1 MARLGIDHGARMNLE
16 PLLKHVE
23 PNGKIPPV
31 ETWQPTQ
38 VGQMDL
44 TIAADGRW
52 WHEGSEITRPRLV
65 RLLSTLLRR
74 EADGHYYLVTP
85 VEKQRIHVVDHPFVI
100 VDADYEKSANCWWL
114 TTNVGDQLPLDAE
127 HLLQVTVT
135 PDGEQVPEVPVRF
148 GLSARLGRNL
158 YYRLVEQAELRH
170 QAGGVTEVGLT
181 SAGVWQ
187 VLGELPA
194 EAT

>member
-1 MARLGIDHGARMNLE
+1 MNLD
-16 PLLKHVE
+16 PLLKHIE
-23 PNGKIPPV
+23 PDGKIPPV
-31 ETWQPTQ
+31 EAWQPTQ

-52 WHEGSEITRPRLV
+52 WHEGSEIARPRLV

-74 EADGHYYLVTP
+74 EVDGHYYLVTP
-85 VEKQRIHVVDHPFVI
+85 VEKQRIHVVDHPFII
-100 VDADYEKSANCWWL
+100 VDADHEESADCWWL
-114 TTNVGDQLPLDAE
+114 TTNVGDQVPLDAE
-127 HLLQVTVT
+127 HCLQVTVT
-135 PDGEQVPEVPVRF
+135 PDGEQVPEVPVRA

-158 YYRLVEQAELRH
+158 YYRLVEQAELR
-170 QAGGVTEVGLT
+170 QQPGGVTEVGLT

-187 VLGELPA
+187 VLGELPT

>member
-1 MARLGIDHGARMNLE
+1 MNLD
-16 PLLKHVE
+16 PLLKHIE
-23 PNGKIPPV
+23 PDGKIPPV
-31 ETWQPTQ
+31 DSWQPTH

-52 WHEGSEITRPRLV
+52 LHEGAEITRPRLV

-85 VEKQRIHVVDHPFVI
+85 AEKQRIHVTDHPFII
-100 VDADYEKSANCWWL
+100 VDADWEEAASCCWL
-114 TTNVGDQLPLDAE
+114 TTNVGDRLPLDAE
-127 HLLQVTVT
+127 HRLRVTAT
-135 PDGEQVPEVPVRF
+135 PDGALVPEVAVRF
-148 GLSARLGRNL
+148 GLSARLGRNS
-158 YYRLVEQAELRH
+158 YYRLVDQAALRR
-170 QAGGVTEVGLT
+170 QASGVTELGLM

-187 VLGELPA
+187 SLGELPD

>member
-1 MARLGIDHGARMNLE
+1 MNLD
-16 PLLKHVE
+16 PLLKHIE
-23 PNGKIPPV
+23 PDGKIPPV
-31 ETWQPTQ
+31 EAWQPMQ

-85 VEKQRIHVVDHPFVI
+85 VEKQRIHVVDHPFII
-100 VDADYEKSANCWWL
+100 VDADREETTGCWWL
-114 TTNVGDQLPLDAE
+114 TTNVGDRLPLDAE
-127 HLLQVTVT
+127 HRLRVTAT
-135 PDGEQVPEVPVRF
+135 LDGVLVPEVPVRF
-148 GLSARLGRNL
+148 GLSARLGRNS
-158 YYRLVEQAELRH
+158 YYRLVEQAELRR
-170 QAGGVTEVGLT
+170 QSGGVSELGLM

-187 VLGELPA
+187 SLGELPD